1 MPYGKQE
8 AYCYM
13 PSHGK
18 YWARRGYAC
27 VIQDVRGRWGSE
39 GTYEPFVN
47 EAKDGYETLD
57 WVAAQPWC
65 DGNIGMT
72 GESYY
77 GYTQWAVAPL
87 GHPNLKCIAPGDTAA
102 DIYASWIYNDNA
114 FCLSTMG
121 GWAYVINGKQ
131 DQNEFLMDPWHLP
144 LADMPAAAG
153 HPSNAYTEWMEHQAR
168 DEYWDRVNVCQRY
181 ADVKI
186 PALHWGGWYDVF
198 LNGTIGGWEGVR
210 SEAGEEARD
219 KQWLMIGA
227 TDHELSPEFTG
238 RIGRL
243 ELKDHGYAHDR
254 IKAFMDHWLKG
265 EDNGVA
271 RGGRVRYFTM
281 AANEWR
287 AADEWPLPQTVYTK
301 YYLHGGGSATS
312 LYGDGELSREAP
324 TAEGSESPQGTS
336 GEAATDEFTY
346 DPRDP
351 VTYWLGTSL
360 WELAEHLEDR
370 ARGRAAPR
378 RARLHVGAARRGARG
393 DRARDGD
400 AACRDVGA
408 GHRLHGHARR
418 RLPRRL
424 RAPRVRGHPASA
436 LPGVR
441 HP

>member
-39 GTYEPFVN
+39 GVYEPFVN

-131 DQNEFLMDPWHLP
+131 DYNEFLMDPWHLP

-153 HPSNAYTEWMEHQAR
+153 HPSKAYTEWMEHQAR

-281 AANEWR
+281 
-287 AADEWPLPQTVYTK
+287 
-301 YYLHGGGSATS
+301 GGQ
-312 LYGDGELSREAP
+312 R
-324 TAEGSESPQGTS
+324 
-336 GEAATDEFTY
+336 
-346 DPRDP
+346 
-351 VTYWLGTSL
+351 V
-360 WELAEHLEDR
+360 
-370 ARGRAAPR
+370 
-378 RARLHVGAARRGARG
+378 ARRGRVAAAA
-393 DRARDGD
+393 DR
-400 AACRDVGA
+400 V
-408 GHRLHGHARR
+408 HEVLPARR
-418 RLPRRL
+418 RERHEPVRRRRAEQGGADRRGQRKPAGNVGRGGDRRVHLRPARPGDVLARHEPLGARRSTWRTGRRSSGAATCSSTRRRRSPRSSR
-424 RAPRVRGHPASA
+424 
-436 LPGVR
+436 
-441 HP
+441 